1 MPQEPKPEIFT
12 AVVFDPGSE
21 ETAGYLIVD
30 FDLESLRATVE
41 QEVRSRIDEDLIED
55 EELELSWSNDS
66 LLPVSYGVA
75 GGNGAYVWANLYY
88 AFPGSAVR
96 FSEYD

>member
-1 MPQEPKPEIFT
+1 MPQELKPEIFT
-12 AVVFDPGSE
+12 AIVFDPNSE

-30 FDLESLRATVE
+30 FDLDSLRATVE
-41 QEVRSRIDEDLIED
+41 QEVRSRISEERIEE

-66 LLPVSYGVA
+66 SSASYGVA

>member
-1 MPQEPKPEIFT
+1 MPQEPLPEIFT
-12 AVVFDPGSE
+12 AVIFQPYSE
-21 ETAGYLIVD
+21 ETAGHLIVD

-41 QEVRSRIDEDLIED
+41 QEVRSRIDDDLIED

-66 LLPVSYGVA
+66 SSGSYGVA
-75 GGNGAYVWANLYY
+75 GGNGKYPWANLYY
-88 AFPGSAVR
+88 AFRGSPVR

>member
-12 AVVFDPGSE
+12 AVVFDPESE

-30 FDLESLRATVE
+30 FELESLRATVE
-41 QEVRSRIDEDLIED
+41 QEVRARIDEDLIED
-55 EELELSWSNDS
+55 EELELSWSDDS
-66 LLPVSYGVA
+66 SSASYGVA
-75 GGNGAYVWANLYY
+75 GGNGKYPWANLYY
-88 AFPGSAVR
+88 ALPSSAVR